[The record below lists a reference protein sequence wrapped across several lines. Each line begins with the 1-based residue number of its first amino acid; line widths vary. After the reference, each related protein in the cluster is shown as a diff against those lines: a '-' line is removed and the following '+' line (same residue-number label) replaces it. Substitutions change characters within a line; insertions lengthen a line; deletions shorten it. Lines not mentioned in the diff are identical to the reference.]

1 MSLPQQVL
9 CVWLPNWPCQRLLA
23 QQTQASQPNA
33 ISQASD
39 IDKQSVAPKPPE
51 PMALAT
57 GSPRIQISNAF
68 SKTISNAGG
77 NPELALTAQYGG
89 NQHAFILQVR
99 DPRRG
104 LRVAAADPLAWQL
117 GISPGMSISEAT
129 AVVPQIRIL
138 DHDPQEDLE
147 ALCELAQE
155 AWQFSPM
162 VGIEM
167 LNEVV
172 WSGRLLHEPQG
183 LVMDATGLDQFFG
196 GADQMI
202 ELVLEWLRNK
212 GILATAALHSTL
224 GGAWALANYGSRSQI
239 ARRLLEWRLKS
250 LNTEPMAL
258 ATGDMRQGPASGMIG
273 PDGKTKPKASAY
285 GSGNFAKNN
294 VAESVLI
301 DSLSVEALRIEA
313 KTAVALRRLG
323 IRTIGQLR
331 QLPRHGLA
339 SRLGT
344 RLIDRLDAVI
354 ANKSESLNC
363 FKCQPEFKCEQSL
376 EFATSR
382 RDTIEEV
389 LRRLTLEL
397 CQRLQHH
404 GQGALRWV
412 ACLRCQK
419 GPAHVMALGLY
430 RPTADHL
437 HLWPLIQGQLERQSS
452 TRLRDIH
459 AVSVQAT
466 LTGSLLWKQNELFEM
481 DQMNHQET
489 MARLVDSLSSRLGRR
504 GVLAPQVH
512 SHSQPEMMVTWR
524 PLTGVRSNGNPQ
536 VTKRKLSKAK
546 SSNTRNKKSI
556 DHTDNHSAAEPAI
569 SDPLRRPLQ
578 LYPVPHSIVVS
589 IATFANTSAISNS
602 QEAISQASK
611 IAQVLFKGVR
621 HNIIKACGP
630 ERIESGWW
638 SGASH
643 RRDYYRI
650 ETDRGQWWWIYHDL
664 AHDKWYLQGSF

>member
-1 MSLPQQVL
+1 
-9 CVWLPNWPCQRLLA
+9 
-23 QQTQASQPNA
+23 
-33 ISQASD
+33 
-39 IDKQSVAPKPPE
+39 
-51 PMALAT
+51 MALAT
-57 GSPRIQISNAF
+57 GSPRIQVSNAF
-68 SKTISNAGG
+68 LNAVSNAGG
-77 NPELALTAQYGG
+77 NPELALTAQGMDTQG
-89 NQHAFILQVR
+89 RDVQRKDTDEAFILQVR

-129 AVVPQIRIL
+129 AVAPKIRIL

-162 VGIEM
+162 VGIET
-167 LNEVV
+167 LDEAL
-172 WSGRLLHEPQG
+172 WAGRLLHEPQG

-202 ELVLEWLRNK
+202 HLVLEWLKSK

-224 GGAWALANYGSRSQI
+224 GSAWALANYGSRSQV
-239 ARRLLEWRLKS
+239 ARRLLEWRLKCLHQELS
-250 LNTEPMAL
+250 PEPMAL
-258 ATGDMRQGPASGMIG
+258 ATGDASQNITSKTIAS
-273 PDGKTKPKASAY
+273 DGKSKPVASAI
-285 GSGNFAKNN
+285 GSEIVAGN
-294 VAESVLI
+294 VAANVSI
-301 DSLSVEALRIEA
+301 DSLSVEALRIES
-313 KTAVALRRLG
+313 KTVVALRRLG
-323 IRTIGQLR
+323 VRTIGQLR

-344 RLIDRLDAVI
+344 RLIDRLDTVI
-354 ANKSESLNC
+354 ANKPESLHC
-363 FKCQPEFKCEQSL
+363 FKCQPEFTCEQAI

-437 HLWPLIQGQLERQSS
+437 HLWPLVQGQLERQTSS
-452 TRLRDIH
+452 RLRDIH
-459 AVSVQAT
+459 TISVQAT
-466 LTGSLLWKQNELFEM
+466 LTGPLSWKQNELFEM

-512 SHSQPEMMVTWR
+512 SHSQPEMMVSWR
-524 PLTGVRSNGNPQ
+524 PLTGVRSNGNSQ
-536 VTKRKLSKAK
+536 STKRKLSKAK
-546 SSNTRNKKSI
+546 ASTARSKKSI
-556 DHTDNHSAAEPAI
+556 DDKDNHSAAEPAI
-569 SDPLRRPLQ
+569 SDPLRRPLH
-578 LYPVPHSIVVS
+578 LYPVPHSITVTT
-589 IATFANTSAISNS
+589 ATPNTAATNS
-602 QEAISQASK
+602 SREAIPQRPE
-611 IAQVLFKGVR
+611 IVQILFKGVR
-621 HNIIKACGP
+621 HSIVQACGP

-643 RRDYYRI
+643 RRDYYRV
-650 ETDRGQWWWIYHDL
+650 ETQQGQWWWIYHDL
-664 AHDKWYLQGSF
+664 THNNWYLHGSF

>member
-1 MSLPQQVL
+1 
-9 CVWLPNWPCQRLLA
+9 
-23 QQTQASQPNA
+23 
-33 ISQASD
+33 
-39 IDKQSVAPKPPE
+39 
-51 PMALAT
+51 
-57 GSPRIQISNAF
+57 
-68 SKTISNAGG
+68 
-77 NPELALTAQYGG
+77 
-89 NQHAFILQVR
+89 VR

-129 AVVPQIRIL
+129 AVSPQIRIL

-162 VGIEM
+162 VGIEI
-167 LNEVV
+167 LDEVV
-172 WSGRLLHEPQG
+172 WAGRLLHEPQG
-183 LVMDATGLDQFFG
+183 LVMDARGLDQFFG
-196 GADQMI
+196 GADRMI

-224 GGAWALANYGSRSQI
+224 GGAWALANYGARSQV
-239 ARRLLEWRLKS
+239 ARWLLEWRLKC
-250 LNTEPMAL
+250 LNTPPLPL
-258 ATGDMRQGPASGMIG
+258 ATDDTRQGPASGMIG
-273 PDGKTKPKASAY
+273 PDGKSKPEASAQRHLLSTDQPAGVSLRLTNMQEKPDANAFRLMNQKTDMIESRLHWASAY
-285 GSGNFAKNN
+285 GSGNFAKNSI
-294 VAESVLI
+294 AEGVLI
-301 DSLSVEALRIEA
+301 DSLSVEALRIES
-313 KTAVALRRLG
+313 KTAIALRRLG

-363 FKCQPEFKCEQSL
+363 FKCQPEFTCEQSL

-452 TRLRDIH
+452 SRLRDIH
-459 AVSVQAT
+459 TISVQAT
-466 LTGSLLWKQNELFEM
+466 LTGPLLWKQNELFEM

-512 SHSQPEMMVTWR
+512 AHSQPEMMVTWR

-546 SSNTRNKKSI
+546 SSNAKIKKSI
-556 DHTDNHSAAEPAI
+556 DDKDNHAAAEPAI

-589 IATFANTSAISNS
+589 TATFPTTAAINNS
-602 QEAISQASK
+602 QEAISQSAK

-621 HNIIKACGP
+621 HGIVNACGP

-650 ETDRGQWWWIYHDL
+650 ETEHGQWWWIYHEL
-664 AHDKWYLQGSF
+664 THNKWYLHGSF